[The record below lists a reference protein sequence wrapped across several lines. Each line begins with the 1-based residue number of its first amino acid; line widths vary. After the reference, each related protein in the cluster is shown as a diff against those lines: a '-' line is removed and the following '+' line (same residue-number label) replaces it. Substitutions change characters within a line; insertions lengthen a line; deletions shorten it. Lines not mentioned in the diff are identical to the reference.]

1 MHQGRVG
8 LTPRGATFNHICGS
22 LDGPEGFWGSA
33 AHLESCGIECHK
45 NFEAKRK
52 TLHAKPCRSFL
63 SWALIDDA
71 GRDLAQDCRI
81 SPSMSAAGAEGD
93 ILGVQGATGEFAW
106 HVWSTGRARI
116 DVEVKS

>member
-1 MHQGRVG
+1 MGALTAPRASGGVRLTSSPVALNATKILKRNEKPFMPNHAG
-8 LTPRGATFNHICGS
+8 LS
-22 LDGPEGFWGSA
+22 
-33 AHLESCGIECHK
+33 
-45 NFEAKRK
+45 
-52 TLHAKPCRSFL
+52 L

-71 GRDLAQDCRI
+71 GRDLAQVCLI

-93 ILGVQGATGEFAW
+93 ILEVQGATGEFAW